1 MRDPRPGEVPDL
13 HEQHQRNEKV
23 VHEPPHAATSMETRR
38 LGRDGPELTRLGL
51 GLAALGRPAYI
62 TVGHASDFPEGR
74 DVSRM
79 ETHSHRMLDRAFAAG
94 IRYFDVARSYGRG
107 EQFVRTWIDARGMRV
122 EDVVVGSKWGY
133 RYTGDW
139 QVDGRAQEVKD
150 HSVSMLKLQLAES
163 TAILGHYLRLYQIH
177 SASLETRVLDDEQVV
192 ADLKRLR
199 DRGLFLGIT
208 TTGPRQIDTIRRA
221 LDLRFEGGP
230 LFSSI
235 QATWNVLERSAEGG
249 LREAHEA
256 GFTVIV
262 KEALANGR
270 LTPRGAEGRKEPLR
284 TVADRLGVSSDAVAV
299 AFVRRQPWADVVLL
313 GAATPAQLDSNL
325 AALGTSLSEE
335 DVESLDRLRVPAEQY
350 WAERAAL
357 PWN

>member
-1 MRDPRPGEVPDL
+1 VNDVPDL
-13 HEQHQRNEKV
+13 HEQHQRNEKL
-23 VHEPPHAATSMETRR
+23 VHERPHAGTTMETRR
-38 LGRDGPELTRLGL
+38 LGRDGPELTRFGL

-62 TVGHASDFPEGR
+62 TLDHASDFPEGR
-74 DVSRM
+74 DVSTM

-94 IRYFDVARSYGRG
+94 IRYLDVARSYGRG
-107 EQFVRTWIDARGMRV
+107 EQFVRAWIDARGMRT

-139 QVDGRAQEVKD
+139 QVDGRVQEVKE
-150 HSVSMLKLQLAES
+150 HSAPMLKVQFAES
-163 TAILGHYLRLYQIH
+163 TAILDHYLRLYQIH
-177 SASLETRVLDDEQVV
+177 SASLETRVLENEQVL
-192 ADLKRLR
+192 AELARLR
-199 DRGLFLGIT
+199 ERGLFLGIT

-221 LDLRFEGGP
+221 VEIRLDGAP
-230 LFSSI
+230 LFSTI
-235 QATWNVLERSAEGG
+235 QATWNVLERGAEEA

-256 GFTVIV
+256 GFTIIV

-270 LTPRGAEGRKEPLR
+270 LTARSVEGSAGPLR
-284 TVADRLGVSSDAVAV
+284 TVADRLGASPDALAL
-299 AFVRRQPWADVVLL
+299 AFARRQPWADLVLL

-325 AALGTSLSEE
+325 AALGIELSDH
-335 DVESLDRLRVPAEQY
+335 DVDLLDQLRAPAEQY

>member
-1 MRDPRPGEVPDL
+1 MNDVPDL
-13 HEQHQRNEKV
+13 HEQHQRNEKL
-23 VHEPPHAATSMETRR
+23 VHERPHAGTTMETRR
-38 LGRDGPELTRLGL
+38 LGRDGPELTRFGL

-62 TVGHASDFPEGR
+62 TLDHASDFPEGR
-74 DVSRM
+74 DVSTM

-94 IRYFDVARSYGRG
+94 IRYLDVARSYGRG
-107 EQFVRTWIDARGMRV
+107 EQFVRAWIDARGMRT

-139 QVDGRAQEVKD
+139 QVDGRVQEVKE
-150 HSVSMLKLQLAES
+150 HSAPMLKVQFAES
-163 TAILGHYLRLYQIH
+163 TAILDHYLRLYQIH
-177 SASLETRVLDDEQVV
+177 SASLETRVLENEQVL
-192 ADLKRLR
+192 AELARLR
-199 DRGLFLGIT
+199 ERGLFLGIT

-221 LDLRFEGGP
+221 VEIRLDGAP
-230 LFSSI
+230 LFSTI
-235 QATWNVLERSAEGG
+235 QATWNVLERGAEEA

-256 GFTVIV
+256 GFTIIV

-270 LTPRGAEGRKEPLR
+270 LTARSVEGSAGPLR
-284 TVADRLGVSSDAVAV
+284 TVAARLGASPDALAL
-299 AFVRRQPWADVVLL
+299 AFARRQPWADLVLL

-325 AALGTSLSEE
+325 AALGIELSDH
-335 DVESLDRLRVPAEQY
+335 DVDLLDQLRAPAEQY